1 MDRKALIRTFAAG
14 AAIFVLALAVYIP
27 VMGGGFIWDDDWLIT
42 DNPRMKTPDGL
53 VKFWRGGYDP
63 DYYPLNWTSLWV
75 EYQLWGDK
83 PLEVW
88 GVHINGYHVSN
99 ILMHAV
105 SAVLVWQVL
114 RRLKIPGA
122 WLAGVIFAV
131 HPVNVATVAWI
142 SERKNTLSMIF
153 YLAAILAFL
162 DFDSRRDWRW
172 YVASLAAFVLALLS
186 KTSVVMTPMVLL
198 GCLWWRR
205 NRIGRRDLL
214 AAAPFFLLSM
224 GAAALGIWFQTNRV
238 IADTVI
244 HSPGENFFWRL
255 AMAGTVPW
263 FYLYK
268 ALLPVNLAAIYPRW
282 QIDTKSIVSF
292 LPGLAL
298 LGCAAIFWRYR
309 NGWGKPALMAM
320 GYLLLSLFPVLGFF
334 DMYYLLFSLVA
345 DHWQYVA
352 IVGTIALAAGT
363 GTWWARRQG
372 QSVRRLAGVAAGV
385 VVAVLSI
392 LTWRHA
398 GVYSDLETLWRDN
411 VAKYP
416 TAWMAYFN
424 LAGPVDNNGHAEE
437 AIADYK
443 TCIRI
448 NPAYDKAYVN
458 IGTMLFRQGKS
469 IEAAEWYAQAIAVN
483 PRSAMAHSN
492 LAVMLHTNG
501 RTQEALGHLYTAIA
515 DDDRYFDAH
524 ANLGTILDT
533 LGQYD
538 EAIKQW
544 RISLELRDARDIR
557 LLLASL
563 LAKRGADQEA
573 VKEYTL
579 IVRGDPNFADG
590 FFQLGL
596 LWAKMG
602 DIGRAKE
609 YFQHVLELKPDYV
622 DAYNNLAVLWI
633 QTARPDLAVKCFRQA
648 LRFRPNDA
656 NANYNLAITL
666 ASAGLLPEAVV
677 YYRQAAN
684 ARADWAEPRISLA
697 RILATSTDDG
707 VRNGALAVQLAKDA
721 CRLTNSSRPDALET
735 LAAAY
740 AETGRFAEAV
750 TAANQAL
757 ELARASKQEALVAD
771 ITARLA
777 AYSAS
782 RPWRQAAP
790 PVNPSVAAAIAE

>member
-1 MDRKALIRTFAAG
+1 MDRNALIRSFAAG
-14 AAIFVLALAVYIP
+14 AAIFVLALVVYVP
-27 VMGGGFIWDDDWLIT
+27 VMDGGFIWDDDWLIT
-42 DNPRMKTPDGL
+42 DNPRMKTFDGL

-63 DYYPLNWTSLWV
+63 DYYPLNWTSLWI
-75 EYQLWGDK
+75 EYQLWRDK

-88 GVHINGYHVSN
+88 GIHINGYHVSN
-99 ILMHAV
+99 ILMHAI

-122 WLAGVIFAV
+122 WLAGMIFAV

-172 YVASLAAFVLALLS
+172 YVASLGAFVLALLS
-186 KTSVVMTPMVLL
+186 KTSVVMTPLVLL
-198 GCLWWRR
+198 GCFWWRR
-205 NRIGRRDLL
+205 NRIGWRDVLVT
-214 AAAPFFLLSM
+214 APFFLLSL
-224 GAAALGIWFQTNRV
+224 GASALGIWFQTHRV
-238 IADTVI
+238 IDDTVI
-244 HSPGENFFWRL
+244 HFAGENFFWRL
-255 AMAGTVPW
+255 AMAGTAPW

-282 QIDTKSIVSF
+282 QIDPKSIVSF
-292 LPGLAL
+292 LPGLLL
-298 LGCAAIFWRYR
+298 LGCAAVFWRYR
-309 NGWGKPALMAM
+309 SGWGKPALMAL
-320 GYLLLSLFPVLGFF
+320 GYLLVSLFPVLGFF

-352 IVGTIALAAGT
+352 ILGTIALAAGT
-363 GTWWARRQG
+363 GGWWARRQG
-372 QSVRRLAGVAAGV
+372 PLARRLAGVAAGV
-385 VVAVLSI
+385 VVALLGI

-424 LAGPVDNNGHAEE
+424 LAGPVDNKGHAEE
-437 AIADYK
+437 AIDHYK
-443 TCIRI
+443 TCIRL
-448 NPAYDKAYVN
+448 NPTFDKAYVN
-458 IGTMLFRQGKS
+458 IGTMLFRQGKND
-469 IEAAEWYAQAIAVN
+469 EAAAWYAQAIAVN

-492 LAVMLHTNG
+492 LAVMLHTTG
-501 RTQEALGHLYTAIA
+501 RTQEALGHLYAAIA
-515 DDDRYFDAH
+515 ADDRFFDAH

-533 LGQYD
+533 IGQPD
-538 EAIKQW
+538 GAIQHW
-544 RISLELRDARDIR
+544 RKALELKDARDIR

-573 VKEYTL
+573 VKEYSQ

-590 FFQLGL
+590 YFQLGL
-596 LWAKMG
+596 LRARMG

-609 YFQHVLELKPDYV
+609 DFQRVVELKSDYV

-633 QTARPDLAVKCFRQA
+633 QTRRPDQAVKCFRQA
-648 LRFRPNDA
+648 LRLRPDDA

-666 ASAGLLPEAVV
+666 ASAGLMREAVT

-684 ARADWAEPRISLA
+684 VRRDWAEPRISLA
-697 RILATSTDDG
+697 RILATCADDG
-707 VRNGALAVQLAKDA
+707 VRNGAEAVQLAQDA
-721 CRLTNSSRPDALET
+721 CRLTNSSRPDALEA

-740 AETGRFAEAV
+740 AETGQFGDAV
-750 TAANQAL
+750 AAANKAL
-757 ELARASKQEALVAD
+757 ELARASKQENLVAEV
-771 ITARLA
+771 TARLA
-777 AYSAS
+777 SYSAS
-782 RPWRQAAP
+782 RPWRLAAP
-790 PVNPSVAAAIAE
+790 PVNPAVAAAMAG